1 MLLITHNAN
10 FHQDDLFAVATLL
23 LLFPDLEVKRTR
35 NLEEIKKADF
45 VVDTGGIYDATIN
58 RFDHH
63 QMGGAGKRENGIPY
77 ASFGLVW
84 KHYGAQLCGNE
95 AVADVVDKKMVQPI
109 DAADC
114 GYEMF
119 HTTKKGLMPY
129 FFGTVLKALT
139 PTWRDQENVDDVF
152 MSLQPIAQLIL
163 QKEIQ
168 KAHYFFQDIQEVK
181 DTYKRTEDKRIVV
194 LDHPMAWKSILSQ
207 KKEPMFVVHPDN
219 NTGEWVIAC
228 VIKNPRAHEYR
239 KLLPKSWSAKKG
251 AELEKVTGIK
261 DAEFCHM
268 KRFIGKAWTKEAAV
282 AMAHLAL
289 ESE

>member
-23 LLFPDLEVKRTR
+23 ILFPELEVKRTR
-35 NLEEIKKADF
+35 DLALMKDADF
-45 VVDTGGIYDATIN
+45 VVDTGGISNPDTN

-63 QMGGAGKRENGIPY
+63 QDGGAGRRENGIPY

-84 KHYGAQLCGNE
+84 KKYGAQICGSPE
-95 AVADVVDKKMVQPI
+95 VADVVDKKMVQPI

-114 GYEMF
+114 GFEMF
-119 HTTKKGLMPY
+119 HVVKKGLMPY
-129 FFGTVLKALT
+129 FFGTALKALM
-139 PTWRDQENVDDVF
+139 PTWRDKENIDDIF

-163 QKEIQ
+163 KKEIQ
-168 KAHYFFQDIQEVK
+168 KAQYFFEDIKLVK
-181 DTYKRTEDKRIVV
+181 DTYKNAENKEIIV
-194 LDHPMAWKSILSQ
+194 LEHPLAWKSILSQ

-239 KLLPKSWSAKKG
+239 KLLPHSWAAKKK

-261 DAEFCHM
+261 GAEFCHQ
-268 KRFIGKAWTKEAAV
+268 KRFIAKAWTREAAI
-282 AMAHLAL
+282 AMAELAL
-289 ESE
+289 KS

>member
-10 FHQDDLFAVATLL
+10 FHQDDLFAVAALTI
-23 LLFPDLEVKRTR
+23 LFPDLEIKRTR
-35 NLEEIKKADF
+35 DLNQMKDADF
-45 VVDTGGIYDATIN
+45 IVDTGGENDPKRN

-63 QMGGAGKRENGIPY
+63 QTGGAGVRENGVPY

-84 KHYGAQLCGNE
+84 KKYGQQLSGSPE
-95 AVADVVDKKMVQPI
+95 VADVVDKKMVQPI

-119 HTTKKGLMPY
+119 HVTKKGLMPY
-129 FFGTVLKALT
+129 FFGSMLKALM
-139 PTWRDQENVDDVF
+139 PTWRDKENVDDVF
-152 MSLQPIAQLIL
+152 MSLLPIARLVL

-168 KAHYFFQDIQEVK
+168 KAQYFFEDIKEVK
-181 DTYKRTEDKRIVV
+181 ETYKRTEDKRVIV
-194 LDHPMAWKSILSQ
+194 LEHPMAWKSILSQ
-207 KKEPMFVVHPDN
+207 KKEPIFVVHPDN

-251 AELEKVTGIK
+251 AELEKITGVK
-261 DAEFCHM
+261 GAEFCHM
-268 KRFIGKAWTKEAAV
+268 KRFIGKAWTKEAAIE
-282 AMAHLAL
+282 MAKLAFKG
-289 ESE
+289 